1 MKFVKVFPHNY
12 IEHSCDTLTG
22 IVMYGRVSLQSV
34 SLGIIIIL
42 LYKLIVFT
50 HYRMII
56 IIVNFPNVILETV
69 IMNNIPY

>member
-1 MKFVKVFPHNY
+1 
-12 IEHSCDTLTG
+12 
-22 IVMYGRVSLQSV
+22 MYGRVSLQSV

-69 IMNNIPY
+69 KMNNVPY